1 VIKLGVAA
9 CLSIFMR
16 PVTCC
21 LSHELAHG
29 GQTIGDEPL
38 ARSNGFLSVLG
49 IGSTAPKQENRR
61 EIEISE
67 TKGSSTRHLCSISMP
82 LTGSHKHHK
91 WMGPAIRMSLPS
103 FSGQTEDHPDL
114 LKYSCK
120 VECRVRPVKPARIWN
135 PRTSEPQ
142 ECSDGKIN
150 SMGSNVLADS
160 VAQSQSISVLLSKP
174 IFALEF
180 SSLRMHVDAPK
191 IFVPQCKKEV
201 GYSST

>member
-1 VIKLGVAA
+1 MIKLGVAA

-82 LTGSHKHHK
+82 LTGNSTPLICLMHL
-91 WMGPAIRMSLPS
+91 MSC
-103 FSGQTEDHPDL
+103 DL
-114 LKYSCK
+114 FLQ
-120 VECRVRPVKPARIWN
+120 EIIVRLWK
-135 PRTSEPQ
+135 
-142 ECSDGKIN
+142 
-150 SMGSNVLADS
+150 
-160 VAQSQSISVLLSKP
+160 VLLLCFP
-174 IFALEF
+174 
-180 SSLRMHVDAPK
+180 
-191 IFVPQCKKEV
+191 
-201 GYSST
+201 

>member
-1 VIKLGVAA
+1 
-9 CLSIFMR
+9 M
-16 PVTCC
+16 
-21 LSHELAHG
+21 
-29 GQTIGDEPL
+29 
-38 ARSNGFLSVLG
+38 
-49 IGSTAPKQENRR
+49 
-61 EIEISE
+61 
-67 TKGSSTRHLCSISMP
+67 
-82 LTGSHKHHK
+82 
-91 WMGPAIRMSLPS
+91 
-103 FSGQTEDHPDL
+103 
-114 LKYSCK
+114 
-120 VECRVRPVKPARIWN
+120 RPVKPARIWN

-191 IFVPQCKKEV
+191 IVVPQCKKKEV